1 VSIVTEL
8 VALVLIVAV
17 GLLLRKFDRSR
28 PSWHKDLPEHS
39 GISGFAGDGGDR

>member
-1 VSIVTEL
+1 VNIVTGL

-28 PSWHKDLPEHS
+28 PARHKDLPEHS
-39 GISGFAGDGGDR
+39 GISGFAGDGDDP